1 MDSIEQNNYTMVYV
15 KRQENLLMEQIKK
28 LIDLETQLTLSVS
41 YIEELKQKYEESQK
55 QVEIQNDIM
64 QQATRSI
71 EDLTVKNKNLES
83 QIVNLNTT
91 KIDLERSKNENID
104 SLNQYLNR
112 NGELER
118 ELKRINQEMQLI
130 FDENVLLKKQ
140 IEEVV
145 PKKTINKKQSSV
157 LIDESTF

>member
-112 NGELER
+112 NNELER

-130 FDENVLLKKQ
+130 FDENVFLKKE
-140 IEEVV
+140 IEEIVL
-145 PKKTINKKQSSV
+145 KKTINKKQPSTI
-157 LIDESTF
+157 IDDSTF

>member
-1 MDSIEQNNYTMVYV
+1 
-15 KRQENLLMEQIKK
+15 
-28 LIDLETQLTLSVS
+28 LETQLTLSVS

-64 QQATRSI
+64 QHATRSI

-157 LIDESTF
+157 LIDDSTF